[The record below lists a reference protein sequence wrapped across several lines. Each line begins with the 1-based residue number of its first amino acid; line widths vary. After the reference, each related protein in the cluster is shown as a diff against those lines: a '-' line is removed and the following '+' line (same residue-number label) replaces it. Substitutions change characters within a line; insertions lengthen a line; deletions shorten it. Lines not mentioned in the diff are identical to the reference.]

1 MSKLNPAT
9 STFIT
14 DGGVYDACVDL
25 VFVFMMCF
33 YLIVVF
39 MMFES
44 VLCNCNVYEQVFRS
58 RDSHQLAYA

>member
-14 DGGVYDACVDL
+14 FDGGVYDAFVYL

-33 YLIVVF
+33 SLIVVF

-44 VLCNCNVYEQVFRS
+44 VLCNCNVYE
-58 RDSHQLAYA
+58 